1 MPFPARLNRFSAVL
15 LCVALTGPSVV
26 MAQTS
31 GVLVY
36 SVIVPA
42 GNFGSSAFTTL
53 VVGGIAAARKFC
65 GEMNDAAYRV
75 DCLAERL
82 GVVADGI
89 PADSDYGGVR
99 TALRETSRKLADLA
113 RANRD
118 RARPAA
124 RVARGGGGGGGA
136 TPEQTTRRLIPVSAQ
151 AAATVNRQATAIL
164 QETETL
170 LLRSAENASQ
180 MTQYS
185 RIAKAVGSNKVLL
198 RA

>member
-1 MPFPARLNRFSAVL
+1 MPFPARLNRFSAAL
-15 LCVALTGPSVV
+15 ICVALTNPSAVI
-26 MAQTS
+26 AQAS

-42 GNFGSSAFTTL
+42 GNFGSSAFTA
-53 VVGGIAAARKFC
+53 VVVSGIAAARKFC
-65 GEMNDAAYRV
+65 GDMNDAAYRV
-75 DCLAERL
+75 DCLAERF

-89 PADSDYGGVR
+89 PADSDYAGVR
-99 TALRETSRKLADLA
+99 TVLRETSRKLADLA

-118 RARPAA
+118 RSRPAA
-124 RVARGGGGGGGA
+124 RVARSGGA
-136 TPEQTTRRLIPVSAQ
+136 APEQTTRRLIPVSPQ

-170 LLRSAENASQ
+170 LLRSAENTSQ
-180 MTQYS
+180 MSQYS